1 MSNRRNLHRRLTRKA
16 LADVDAGL
24 VIDHQTVQAWA
35 DKLSADEL
43 LADPNHSGQHMK
55 EEQEW
60 LDAPAVGLEVLTP
73 YDPAEYLTSDEDIAI
88 FLAEAEETGDAGYLA
103 RAQEVA
109 ERARAMN
116 RTRTP
121 DR

>member
-1 MSNRRNLHRRLTRKA
+1 MPGLRLTTKLSR
-16 LADVDAGL
+16 LGP
-24 VIDHQTVQAWA
+24 

-73 YDPAEYLTSDEDIAI
+73 YDPAEYLTSEDIAI
-88 FLAEAEETGDAGYLA
+88 F
-103 RAQEVA
+103 RP
-109 ERARAMN
+109 RPKKPAMPAISPAH
-116 RTRTP
+116 RKSQSGQ
-121 DR
+121 